1 MTNQEFT
8 KTAKRTADLNLQ
20 LIETIADLVNEG
32 RLDIS
37 EELAE
42 MLNFCLDIN
51 FQLFRLSNEKMK
63 ENADIL

>member
-1 MTNQEFT
+1 MTTEEILHIS
-8 KTAKRTADLNLQ
+8 KRVADTNLQ
-20 LIETIADLVNEG
+20 LIEIIADLSNS
-32 RLDIS
+32 DKIHIS

-51 FQLFRLSNEKMK
+51 FQLYRLTTEKLK

>member
-1 MTNQEFT
+1 MTNQEFI

-20 LIETIADLVNEG
+20 LIETIADLANDN
-32 RLDIS
+32 RITIS

-51 FQLFRLSNEKMK
+51 FQLFRLSNEKII
-63 ENADIL
+63 ENVNVL